1 MKQFPIIDSHTHIYS
16 YQDEELLDVLS
27 RSGNNE
33 VKSVIDSS
41 VDLNSAKRI
50 NLLSQKHKNIFGG
63 IGLHPQNL
71 IREINKKDISKIYE
85 LVTNNKKLIVL
96 IRLYMA

>member
-16 YQDEELLDVLS
+16 YKDQELLEVLS
-27 RSGNNE
+27 RSDNKE

-41 VDLNSAKRI
+41 VDLDSAIRI

-63 IGLHPQNL
+63 IGMHPQNL
-71 IREINKKDISKIYE
+71 IMY
-85 LVTNNKKLIVL
+85 LPKLL
-96 IRLYMA
+96 I